1 MSSRD
6 CNDCSNLLRR
16 DGTSQKQRLFDEQK
30 TDYVLVDE
38 RSYTDLIQFA
48 IQQAEKIQFWD
59 VFNRRSGDWVG
70 FMQNSQASIYTEI
83 VNFNTEAYLAQFDD
97 VYNSDFINPATTR
110 DKFKDMTTAVFFMAT
125 KLDEWKE
132 KLDDELTLAA
142 ELDNL
147 IQRQAK
153 QLINALIEYD
163 KGAFNQLNAPA
174 LLPTDPAAQLQLS
187 TVNYTSLSEFWDIDS
202 SLIEANIKIYNPAL
216 GTIAARGLY
225 AKRNFRN
232 LFKGMLDSI
241 EKLKE
246 LAEAAFNE
254 LLTSY
259 AQHQPHFA
267 LFLAFIQLFKHAQD
281 HINGL
286 TEKHLDFYYRDVLQ
300 LSEKAARPDSVHII
314 VEPSKNVDQKRL
326 EAGTLLKAGKDETG
340 VDINFEVANEIV
352 LNKAKVDKIMAIHLD
367 RGKDSKYIQTIYAS
381 EFANSQDGLGKEFS
395 DPNTAWEPF
404 GKTQVKDGA
413 PISEQTMSTARVG
426 FALASPELLLGEGLR
441 NVKVRLSMDSDGF
454 KKIFGYE
461 DVTSGSYVKGTFAEF
476 IDINKISVD
485 STVGVPN
492 TYAEFFDAFKS
503 LLSDWISIKL
513 TGENGWVTPDNL
525 DKTIPGQVEVD
536 VSVADTIPYI
546 ELDFTL
552 SREQDPIIPYA
563 FDLHQGKYSTEWP
576 ILEVLMEQTL
586 FTNSDNPKMGYEFLK
601 ELRFNKIKIDCD
613 VEGVVNLLVGND
625 TGGLDAK
632 KPYMPFTSSPQVGS
646 NFYIGSKEVFSKRLT
661 FLNID
666 LDWKGVPESDLSEYY
681 KVFRLSQNDGM
692 TGRIVK
698 DNKHFTAELH
708 FLEDYGW
715 KNLSMAG
722 ETATKLKYQSSELAL
737 KQPVATRTYVPTGAF
752 FFLFAAY
759 YNYTQGS
766 YLEYQAEKGPAAIT
780 TKVEASKPVPPRK
793 PETRNY
799 VELFRSTG
807 SATTPEGDARL
818 PHTIA
823 IQSKENNFPYDLT
836 NNKTNF
842 DLLTVDEN
850 SDDRYQRD
858 PYLGEL
864 EDYKEG
870 VKRGFIRLKLN
881 NDFFHAAY
889 PKILTERALKTLDD
903 VPSAPYTPELFKV
916 SLNYKSS
923 FELNYYEALLDWDN
937 RVEQFY
943 HVTPF
948 GEVEVF
954 PTEREKEIGDESSD
968 IYYSDSLLPKL
979 FKDGLE
985 ITDEGR
991 PESKVDPDTGR
1002 VVEIILEETSEGTLF
1017 IGLEDLV
1024 PPQSLSLLF
1033 QFKEGTENND
1043 LEVPS
1048 VQWSYLSNQQW
1059 VLFESSEIVSDETN
1073 GLINSGIVQFSMP
1086 STATDSHPIYGDG
1099 LHWIRV
1105 SVSGNTEAFSD
1116 LISIKAQA
1124 VKATYA
1130 DQGNDPFRLAT
1141 EIAPDSI
1148 SKLVNK
1154 DFEIKTISQ
1163 PYASFDGRVQE
1174 QSTAY
1179 YIRVAER
1186 LRHKQ
1191 RGITIRDYEHLVLE
1205 EFPEI
1210 YKTKCINH
1218 TSKYSEYAPGNVS
1231 VIVIPYF
1238 KNLNENNPFELKVSK
1253 AKLNKIRKFLVRLNS
1268 PFVNLDVRNPKYE
1281 SIQVAFGVEFHIGY
1295 DRTFYENQLNEEI
1308 KSFIS
1313 PWAFG
1318 SEEEIIFGGKMNRST
1333 ILNFVE
1339 ERPYVDYVTHFVMYH
1354 KEDENKA
1361 AVNVLIAQ
1369 GTTASSVLVTALNHY
1384 ILPADCDAT
1393 TIAGTGSYSFDHD
1406 SYNESYN

>member
-48 IQQAEKIQFWD
+48 LQQAEKIQFWD

-83 VNFNTEAYLAQFDD
+83 VNFNSDELLAQFDE
-97 VYNSDFINPATTR
+97 VYDADFADDPDTL
-110 DKFKDMTTAVFFMAT
+110 DKFIAMTNAVFFLAT

-132 KLDDELTLAA
+132 KLDDELALAA

-147 IQRQAK
+147 IQRQAR
-153 QLINALIEYD
+153 QLVNTLIEYD
-163 KGAFNQLNAPA
+163 KGAFNQLSV
-174 LLPTDPAAQLQLS
+174 LLPLPLTLPASSQLPLS
-187 TVNYTSLSEFWDIDS
+187 SADYTALSEFWDIDTTTV
-202 SLIEANIKIYNPAL
+202 EANIKIFGPAPTPA
-216 GTIAARGLY
+216 TIIGRGVY
-225 AKRNFRN
+225 AKRNLRN

-259 AQHQPHFA
+259 AKHQPHFA

-314 VEPSKNVDQKRL
+314 VEAAKNVDQKRL
-326 EAGTLLKAGKDETG
+326 EAGTLLKAGKDDSG
-340 VDINFEVANEIV
+340 VEINFEVANEIV
-352 LNKAKVDKIMAIHLD
+352 LNKAKIAKIMAIHLD
-367 RGKDSKYIQTIYAS
+367 RGKDSKYIQTIFAA
-381 EFANSQDGLGKEFS
+381 EFANSQDGLGKEFTDS
-395 DPNTAWEPF
+395 TSAWEPF
-404 GKTQVKDGA
+404 GKSQVKDGA
-413 PISEQTMSTARVG
+413 PISAQTMATARVG
-426 FALASPELLLGEGLR
+426 FGIASPELLLGEGLR
-441 NVKVRLSMDSDGF
+441 TVNIKLSMDSDGF
-454 KKIFGYE
+454 KSVFGDLNSSAVY
-461 DVTSGSYVKGTFAEF
+461 TKGTLAEF
-476 IDINKISVD
+476 IDINKIAID
-485 STVGVPN
+485 PGVGVPEM
-492 TYAEFFDAFKS
+492 YADYFSAFK
-503 LLSDWISIKL
+503 LLLEDWFSIRL
-513 TGENGWVTPDNL
+513 TGQNGWVIPDNTENGGKPIVTL
-525 DKTIPGQVEVD
+525 SEVNDKF
-536 VSVADTIPYI
+536 I
-546 ELDFTL
+546 ELEIAL
-552 SREQDPIIPYA
+552 SREQDPIVPYSL
-563 FDLHQGKYSTEWP
+563 DLHEGKYSTEWP
-576 ILEVLMEQTL
+576 ILEVLMAQTL
-586 FTNSDNPKMGYEFLK
+586 FTNSENPKMGYEFLK
-601 ELRFNKIKIDCD
+601 DLRFTAIKIDCD
-613 VEGVVNLLVGND
+613 VEGVVDLLVGND

-632 KPYMPFTSSPQVGS
+632 KPFMPFTSSPQVGS

-661 FLNID
+661 YLTIG
-666 LDWKGVPESDLSEYY
+666 LDWKGVPESDFSEYY
-681 KVFRLSQNDGM
+681 KIFRETTL
-692 TGRIVK
+692 TGTNNRIVEGN
-698 DNKHFTAELH
+698 DHFSAELH

-715 KNLSMAG
+715 KNLSIGPAP
-722 ETATKLKYQSSELAL
+722 KLKYQSSELAL
-737 KQPVATRTYVPTGAF
+737 KQEVTTRTFVGPF

-759 YNYTQGS
+759 NQFLGNKQSYTEVQQLAINS
-766 YLEYQAEKGPAAIT
+766 KFDAMVSIASRKAET
-780 TKVEASKPVPPRK
+780 D
-793 PETRNY
+793 NY
-799 VELFRSTG
+799 VELFRSSG
-807 SATTPEGDARL
+807 EATTEEGDARL
-818 PHTIA
+818 PHTITVE
-823 IQSKENNFPYDLT
+823 SKENLNPFNTASY
-836 NNKTNF
+836 KTNF

-864 EDYKEG
+864 EDYQEG

-889 PKILTERALKTLDD
+889 PKILTERALVSREDM
-903 VPSAPYTPELFKV
+903 PSAPYTPELFKV

-923 FELNYYEALLDWDN
+923 FEVSYFESLVDWET

-943 HVTPF
+943 HITPF

-954 PTEREKEIGDESSD
+954 PTEREKEIADESGD
-968 IYYSDSLLPKL
+968 IYYSDNLLPKL
-979 FKDGLE
+979 FKDGLD
-985 ITDEGR
+985 ITEDGR

-1002 VVEIILEETSEGTLF
+1002 VVEITLEETSEGALL

-1048 VQWSYLSNQQW
+1048 LEWSYLSNEQW
-1059 VLFESSEIVSDETN
+1059 VLFESSEIVSDDTN

-1116 LISIKAQA
+1116 LISINAQA
-1124 VKATYA
+1124 VKATYT

-1141 EIAPDSI
+1141 EIEPESI

-1154 DFEIKTISQ
+1154 DFEIKTITQ
-1163 PYASFDGRVQE
+1163 PYPSFDGRVQE
-1174 QSTAY
+1174 QSSAF

-1238 KNLNENNPFELKVSK
+1238 KNANENNPFELKVSK
-1253 AKLNKIRKFLVRLNS
+1253 AKLNKIRKFLIKLNS

-1318 SEEEIIFGGKMNRST
+1318 SEEDIIFGGKMNRST

-1361 AVNVLIAQ
+1361 QVDVLIAQ
-1369 GTTASSVLVTALNHY
+1369 GTTASSVLVTALTHY
-1384 ILPADCDAT
+1384 ILPANCDSNSF
-1393 TIAGTGSYSFDHD
+1393 AGSGNHAFDTD

>member
-6 CNDCSNLLRR
+6 CNDCSNLLQR

-83 VNFNTEAYLAQFDD
+83 VNFDTKAYLAQFDD
-97 VYNSDFINPATTR
+97 VYDTDFTSNPITQNTFRA
-110 DKFKDMTTAVFFMAT
+110 MTAAVFSLAT

-132 KLDDELTLAA
+132 KLDDELTLAT

-147 IQRQAK
+147 IQRQAR
-153 QLINALIEYD
+153 QLINTLIAYD
-163 KGAFNQLNAPA
+163 RGANNFLSGAVTWNLDTAP
-174 LLPTDPAAQLQLS
+174 LS
-187 TVNYTSLSEFWDIDS
+187 LVDYSSLSEFWSIDIAAV
-202 SLIEANIKIYNPAL
+202 EAYNKIYYATKNEFTLAVEPT
-216 GTIAARGLY
+216 TIMGRGLY

-232 LFKGMLDSI
+232 LFKGMLDTI

-314 VEPSKNVDQKRL
+314 VEPAKNVDQKRL
-326 EAGTLLKAGKDETG
+326 EAGTLLKAGKDDSG
-340 VDINFEVANEIV
+340 VEINFEVANEIV
-352 LNKAKVDKIMAIHLD
+352 LNKAKIAKIMAIHLD
-367 RGKDSKYIQTIYAS
+367 RGKDSKYIQTIYSA
-381 EFANSQDGLGKEFS
+381 EFANSQDGLGKEFT
-395 DPNTAWEPF
+395 DPTTAWEPF
-404 GKTQVKDGA
+404 GQTQVKDGS
-413 PISEQTMSTARVG
+413 PISTQTMSTARVG
-426 FALASPELLLGEGLR
+426 FGIASPELLLGEGLR
-441 NVKVRLSMDSDGF
+441 KVNIKLAMDSDGF
-454 KKIFGYE
+454 KAVFGNLNPSDNTYA
-461 DVTSGSYVKGTFAEF
+461 KGTFAEF
-476 IDINKISVD
+476 IDVNNIAIEPLV
-485 STVGVPN
+485 VGDPSYTPYFN
-492 TYAEFFDAFKS
+492 AFE
-503 LLSDWISIKL
+503 LLLADWFSIRLSGQK
-513 TGENGWVTPDNL
+513 GWVSPDNNENDGKPIVTL
-525 DKTIPGQVEVD
+525 SEVNDKF
-536 VSVADTIPYI
+536 I
-546 ELDFTL
+546 EIEITL
-552 SREQDPIIPYA
+552 SREQDPIVPYSV
-563 FDLHQGKYSTEWP
+563 DLHGGKYSTEWP
-576 ILEVLMEQTL
+576 ILEVLMAQTL
-586 FTNSDNPKMGYEFLK
+586 FTNDENPKMGYEFLK
-601 ELRFNKIKIDCD
+601 DLRIKAVKIDCD
-613 VEGVVNLLVGND
+613 VDGVVDLLVGND

-632 KPYMPFTSSPQVGS
+632 KPFMPFTSSPQVGS
-646 NFYIGSKEVFSKRLT
+646 NFYIGSREVFSKRLT
-661 FLNID
+661 FLNIG

-681 KVFRLSQNDGM
+681 KIFRETSI
-692 TGRIVK
+692 TGTNSRIVQ
-698 DNKHFTAELH
+698 DNKHFSAELH

-715 KNLSMAG
+715 KNLSIGA
-722 ETATKLKYQSSELAL
+722 APKLKYQSSELAL
-737 KQPVATRTYVPTGAF
+737 KQPVATRTYAPAPGGLF

-759 YNYTQGS
+759 NYTQGS
-766 YLEYQAEKGPAAIT
+766 QQQYQAELGPAAQD
-780 TKVEASKPVPPRK
+780 SKLEFYSSLPPRK
-793 PETRNY
+793 ADTRNY
-799 VELFRSTG
+799 VELFRSVNP
-807 SATTPEGDARL
+807 ATTPEGDARL
-818 PHTIA
+818 PHTIT
-823 IQSKENNFPYDLT
+823 IQSKENNFPYDLVA
-836 NNKTNF
+836 NKTNF

-858 PYLGEL
+858 PFLGEL

-881 NDFFHAAY
+881 NDFFHGAY
-889 PKILTERALKTLDD
+889 PKILTERAIATRADM
-903 VPSAPYTPELFKV
+903 PSSPYTPELFKV
-916 SLNYKSS
+916 SLNYKS
-923 FELNYYEALLDWDN
+923 LVDWET

-943 HVTPF
+943 HITPF

-954 PTEREKEIGDESSD
+954 PTEREKEISDESGD
-968 IYYSDSLLPKL
+968 IYYSDNLLPKL

-985 ITDEGR
+985 ITEDGR
-991 PESKVDPDTGR
+991 QESKVDPDTGR
-1002 VVEIILEETSEGTLF
+1002 VVVITLEETSEGALF
-1017 IGLEDLV
+1017 IGLEDLL

-1048 VQWSYLSNQQW
+1048 VEWSYLSNHQW

-1105 SVSGNTEAFSD
+1105 SISGNTEAFSD
-1116 LISIKAQA
+1116 LISINAQA
-1124 VKATYA
+1124 VKATYT

-1141 EIAPDSI
+1141 EIAPESI

-1163 PYASFDGRVQE
+1163 LYPSFDGRVQE
-1174 QSTAY
+1174 QSTAF

-1218 TSKYSEYAPGNVS
+1218 TSKFSEYAPGNVS

-1238 KNLNENNPFELKVSK
+1238 KNANENNPFELKVSK
-1253 AKLNKIRKFLVRLNS
+1253 AKLNKIRKFLVKLNS

-1318 SEEEIIFGGKMNRST
+1318 SEEDIVFGGKMNRST

-1339 ERPYVDYVTHFVMYH
+1339 ERPYVDYVTNFVMYH

-1361 AVNVLIAQ
+1361 QVDVLIAQ
-1369 GTTASSVLVTALNHY
+1369 GTTASSVLVTALTHY
-1384 ILPADCDAT
+1384 ILPANCDSNSFV
-1393 TIAGTGSYSFDHD
+1393 GSGNNAFDHD